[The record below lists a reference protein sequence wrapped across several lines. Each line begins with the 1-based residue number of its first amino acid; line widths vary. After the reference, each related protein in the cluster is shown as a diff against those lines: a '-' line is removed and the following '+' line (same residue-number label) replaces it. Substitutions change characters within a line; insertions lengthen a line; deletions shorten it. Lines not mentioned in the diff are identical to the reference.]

1 MNLGPEER
9 TQRLAF
15 LDFTA
20 DDAERL
26 RQLHPFAERH
36 VGEIVDAFYEHL
48 LKFEATRAILHD
60 EETIRRLKQKQRDYF
75 LSLTSGEYGAEYFE
89 GRLRVGDIHQQINL
103 APQFYLGTYSLYIR
117 LLMPHLVAEFGADP
131 ERLNGYISSLVKV
144 MVLDMGLAIDSYIC
158 GGYMNR
164 TLGEQFHEM
173 AERASNALAARDA
186 EERARQALVDM
197 VVHDIRNPVS
207 GIVMTAQLLLRRDP
221 VSEAQRPRVRRIE
234 RTATDLLGLIQNI
247 LEVSKL
253 EAGML
258 VVKPEEFLID
268 RALQESVDDALPHI
282 EEAQISV
289 SIDAPPTPVMVY
301 ADRTLTRRILQN
313 LLSNAIRH
321 SQAAEI
327 RLVVTP
333 QDDRVLVGIADQG
346 AGIPPEYQE
355 LIFERFRH
363 FDRSPH
369 AHADTG
375 LGLPFCKLALEQMG
389 GTIWVESGE
398 GQGTTFYFTLP
409 KPQAVGAKPTSENR
423 PAGT

>member
-1 MNLGPEER
+1 MTTIAARMNLGAEEQA
-9 TQRLAF
+9 QRLAF
-15 LDFTA
+15 LDFNA
-20 DDAERL
+20 DDADRL
-26 RQLHPFAERH
+26 HTLHPFAERH

-48 LKFEATRAILHD
+48 LKFEATRDILHD
-60 EETIRRLKQKQRDYF
+60 PETIRRLKQKQRDYF
-75 LSLTSGEYGAEYFE
+75 LSLTSGEYGAAYFE

-117 LLMPHLVAEFGADP
+117 LLMPRLIAEFGQDP
-131 ERLNGYISSLVKV
+131 ERLSDYLSSLIKV
-144 MVLDMGLAIDSYIC
+144 MVLDMGLAIDAYIF

-164 TLGEQFHEM
+164 ALGEQFHEM
-173 AERASNALAARDA
+173 ADRASTALAARDA
-186 EERARQALVDM
+186 EERAKRALVDM

-207 GIVMTAQLLLRRDP
+207 GILMTAQLLLRRNDQLAESQ
-221 VSEAQRPRVRRIE
+221 VPRIRRIE

-258 VVKPEEFLID
+258 AVTAEEFSID
-268 RALQESVDDALPHI
+268 AALYESVEDAAPHI

-289 SIDAPPTPVMVY
+289 SIDVQPSPLHVR

-321 SQAAEI
+321 SRAATI
-327 RLVVTP
+327 RLQAVP
-333 QDDRVLVGIADQG
+333 HDDHVLVGVADQG
-346 AGIPPEYQE
+346 AGIPPEYQK

-363 FDRSPH
+363 FDRAPTAQS
-369 AHADTG
+369 DTG
-375 LGLPFCKLALEQMG
+375 LGLPFCKLAVEQMG
-389 GTIWVESGE
+389 GMIWVDSRE

-409 KPQAVGAKPTSENR
+409 KSAGPGA
-423 PAGT
+423 